1 MRTSDF
7 TLRPLES
14 DSDFD
19 AAVTLQRE
27 VWGAEF
33 HDLVPA
39 ALLRVVGYV
48 GGIAA
53 GAFTDAGEL
62 AGFIFGVSGI
72 RDGRLVHW
80 SDTLAV
86 RERYR
91 DCGLGESLKR
101 FQRDHLLP
109 LGIERVY
116 WTFDPLESRNA
127 HLNLNRLG
135 ASAGEYVR
143 DFYGATG
150 STLHEGIGTD
160 RLVVQWE
167 LGAPRVVALMEERAA
182 TRTPCTG
189 EDVPLV
195 NDVREGAAGL
205 KSGEPLLHL
214 DAPRVRVAI
223 PAGIQ
228 QLKSRSPEAA
238 REWRRVTRLAFESY
252 FARGYVA
259 RALVRRGA
267 WSEYLLERGAQDQ

>member
-86 RERYR
+86 RDTDR
-91 DCGLGESLKR
+91 
-101 FQRDHLLP
+101 QRDANEH
-109 LGIERVY
+109 
-116 WTFDPLESRNA
+116 
-127 HLNLNRLG
+127 
-135 ASAGEYVR
+135 
-143 DFYGATG
+143 
-150 STLHEGIGTD
+150 D
-160 RLVVQWE
+160 R
-167 LGAPRVVALMEERAA
+167 
-182 TRTPCTG
+182 
-189 EDVPLV
+189 
-195 NDVREGAAGL
+195 
-205 KSGEPLLHL
+205 
-214 DAPRVRVAI
+214 
-223 PAGIQ
+223 
-228 QLKSRSPEAA
+228 
-238 REWRRVTRLAFESY
+238 
-252 FARGYVA
+252 
-259 RALVRRGA
+259 
-267 WSEYLLERGAQDQ
+267 